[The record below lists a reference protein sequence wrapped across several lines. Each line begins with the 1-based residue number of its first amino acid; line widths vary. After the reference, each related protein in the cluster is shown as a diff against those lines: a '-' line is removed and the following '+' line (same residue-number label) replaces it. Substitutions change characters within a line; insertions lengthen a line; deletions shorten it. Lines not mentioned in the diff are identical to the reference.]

1 MKKKVAII
9 GSGIAGLTLANLL
22 KTNPGFEF
30 ILYEKEDTED
40 VFSQIEE
47 KTRYFNEV
55 KTIIRDLHSDE
66 RYPRGG

>member
-1 MKKKVAII
+1 MSEKLENLDN
-9 GSGIAGLTLANLL
+9 LTVTELSELAEKLHEEIM
-22 KTNPGFEF
+22 T
-30 ILYEKEDTED
+30 LYEKEDTED
-40 VFSQIEE
+40 VFSEIEE

>member
-1 MKKKVAII
+1 MSEKQENLDN
-9 GSGIAGLTLANLL
+9 LTVTELSELAEKLHEEIM
-22 KTNPGFEF
+22 T
-30 ILYEKEDTED
+30 LYEKEDTED

>member
-1 MKKKVAII
+1 M
-9 GSGIAGLTLANLL
+9 SENLDNLTVTELSELAEKLHEEIM
-22 KTNPGFEF
+22 T
-30 ILYEKEDTED
+30 LYEKEDTED
-40 VFSQIEE
+40 VFTQIEE

>member
-1 MKKKVAII
+1 M
-9 GSGIAGLTLANLL
+9 SENLDNLTVTELSELAEKLH
-22 KTNPGFEF
+22 EEIM